1 MLEGTAPRIFAET
14 VERLS
19 DGPHGGL
26 SHCSSRTLHRRREGL
41 PTTNLG
47 PWRASST
54 RLPGDQKWQ
63 LHTSPPISPQI
74 PARKGRLSLPGCD
87 NLIRPGIS
95 LSVPIFTKRILRQLK
110 RALHSTMDKLSTPDR
125 DRLPNIAKR

>member
-1 MLEGTAPRIFAET
+1 M
-14 VERLS
+14 
-19 DGPHGGL
+19 
-26 SHCSSRTLHRRREGL
+26 
-41 PTTNLG
+41 
-47 PWRASST
+47 
-54 RLPGDQKWQ
+54 
-63 LHTSPPISPQI
+63 
-74 PARKGRLSLPGCD
+74 SLPGCD